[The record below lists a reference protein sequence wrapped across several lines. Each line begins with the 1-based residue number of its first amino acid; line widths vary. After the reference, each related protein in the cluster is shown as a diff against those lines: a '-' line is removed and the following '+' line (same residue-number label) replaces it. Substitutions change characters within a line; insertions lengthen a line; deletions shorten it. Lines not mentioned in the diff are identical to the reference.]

1 VDTLEL
7 SDVRLVY
14 APPLAVGSFGGEID
28 NWMWPRHTGDFAIAR
43 VYAGADGSAKSDEA
57 TNVPW
62 RPEFYFPLSKQGV
75 APNDFV
81 MVLGYPGRTFR
92 SLNAAEVKAYQD
104 LVFPTRR
111 DLYAEWMATIEQATA
126 NDPAAKIL
134 LADDLKSL
142 ANRRKNAEG
151 QLAGFRRGKIIE
163 RRGEADRAVAAFAE
177 TSKEHRGAMEA
188 NKSLD
193 ALVEAQREGFLRDFL
208 VDHVQPFGAVTVSK
222 ALYLSTTLARAALE
236 RAKPD
241 LERDPSYMERNRVR
255 LREALEREQLR
266 YHPATDRT
274 ATLGYVKKA
283 LQLPA
288 AARITGVDKAF
299 GESKDLAGALDKMLS
314 GSRVLD
320 LKARLQMFDETEAQ
334 LRARRDPL
342 LELGFLLAVDV
353 AARVER
359 RDRQEGAI
367 SRLRPPWRRALIAHA
382 GRPVDPDANSTLRVS
397 FAQVKGYSPADAV
410 TYQPQTTLSGML
422 AKETGV
428 SPFEVPEKLKQA
440 AAAGRYGQWKDARL
454 NDVPVAFL
462 SDADTTGGNS
472 GSPMVNARGELVGV
486 NFDRV
491 WENVANDFGYNPQV
505 ARNVSTDVRYLLW
518 MLDQVEG
525 AQGLVKELG
534 VEVRQ

>member
-1 VDTLEL
+1 
-7 SDVRLVY
+7 
-14 APPLAVGSFGGEID
+14 
-28 NWMWPRHTGDFAIAR
+28 
-43 VYAGADGSAKSDEA
+43 
-57 TNVPW
+57 
-62 RPEFYFPLSKQGV
+62 
-75 APNDFV
+75 
-81 MVLGYPGRTFR
+81 
-92 SLNAAEVKAYQD
+92 
-104 LVFPTRR
+104 
-111 DLYAEWMATIEQATA
+111 
-126 NDPAAKIL
+126 
-134 LADDLKSL
+134 
-142 ANRRKNAEG
+142 
-151 QLAGFRRGKIIE
+151 
-163 RRGEADRAVAAFAE
+163 
-177 TSKEHRGAMEA
+177 MEA